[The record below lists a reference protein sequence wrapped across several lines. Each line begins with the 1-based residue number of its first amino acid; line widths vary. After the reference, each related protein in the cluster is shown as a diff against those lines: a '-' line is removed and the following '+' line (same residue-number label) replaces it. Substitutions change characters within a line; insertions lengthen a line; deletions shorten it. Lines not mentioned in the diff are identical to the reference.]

1 MRCDMHVHSLPALYT
16 LSRAARLRSSRF
28 QSSQRISCLMAAAA
42 IQNVALAVA
51 PARPD
56 SLDASFARFFRP
68 QEEPQEEDP
77 MTPCQF
83 PPLPPPQQ
91 ASEWPQQAS
100 DWPQASDWRKA
111 SDWQQVSDLQ
121 KASDWSVAS
130 AWQQASDWQ
139 QQADGVPAA
148 AASQSSHAASP
159 SSKPKAKRMP
169 KRKASVKVCSSA
181 SRDSFEHGEG
191 QGPPRNFGYRYLPS
205 SVYRS
210 LTVDEKRKVK
220 AARTLRKGARCD
232 ACGRRIR

>member
-1 MRCDMHVHSLPALYT
+1 
-16 LSRAARLRSSRF
+16 
-28 QSSQRISCLMAAAA
+28 
-42 IQNVALAVA
+42 
-51 PARPD
+51 
-56 SLDASFARFFRP
+56 
-68 QEEPQEEDP
+68 

-100 DWPQASDWRKA
+100 DWPQ
-111 SDWQQVSDLQ
+111 
-121 KASDWSVAS
+121 AS

-181 SRDSFEHGEG
+181 SRDSFEHGEVVNSPQLKKKAVQALQPQPPAGPSPPEMLEALAPRASEG
-191 QGPPRNFGYRYLPS
+191 QGPPRNFGYRFLPT

-232 ACGRRIR
+232 ACGRRII

>member
-1 MRCDMHVHSLPALYT
+1 MSRSFMRCDMHVHSLPALYT
-16 LSRAARLRSSRF
+16 LSRAARLRSSRCK
-28 QSSQRISCLMAAAA
+28 SSQRISCLMAAAA

-51 PARPD
+51 PARLD

-91 ASEWPQQAS
+91 ASEWLQQAS
-100 DWPQASDWRKA
+100 DWPQ
-111 SDWQQVSDLQ
+111 
-121 KASDWSVAS
+121 AS

-139 QQADGVPAA
+139 QQADGVSAA

-169 KRKASVKVCSSA
+169 KGKASVKVCSIA

>member
-1 MRCDMHVHSLPALYT
+1 
-16 LSRAARLRSSRF
+16 
-28 QSSQRISCLMAAAA
+28 MAAAA

-51 PARPD
+51 PARLD